1 MKSGAVIG
9 KRSSTKAPA
18 EDQSAV
24 SDFALLVA
32 HELEQPL
39 DVALKAALSLADVAL
54 ESHER
59 HQRIVAPLLR
69 NLGQLQS
76 LVDDLKALQQ
86 VDAGAIPVH
95 RELVDVAAFSK
106 EVLRDFMVQHPD
118 RPVEWMCD
126 TSMQFEI
133 DQVWFRRALH
143 EVLEHFEA
151 NASPATLI
159 LIEARRS
166 AGAITFSFH
175 NKTMAMHEADLESV
189 FRRTITP
196 EGEPSPDGWGLY
208 AARAVVRAHQGKV
221 WMESTPG
228 LGTTAYV
235 ALPGVFE
242 EEF

>member
-9 KRSSTKAPA
+9 KRSATKAPV
-18 EDQSAV
+18 DDSSAV
-24 SDFALLVA
+24 TDFALLVA

-59 HQRIVAPLLR
+59 HRRIVTPLLR
-69 NLGQLQS
+69 NLGQLQA

-95 RELVDVAAFSK
+95 RGLVDVAAFSK

-118 RPVEWMCD
+118 RPIEWMCD
-126 TSMQFEI
+126 TGMEFEI

-143 EVLEHFEA
+143 EVLEHFDE
-151 NASPATLI
+151 NSSPATLI
-159 LIEARRS
+159 LVEARRS
-166 AGAITFSFH
+166 AGAVTFSFH
-175 NKTMAMHEADLESV
+175 NKTMSVHEADVESV
-189 FRRTITP
+189 FKRTITP
-196 EGEPSPDGWGLY
+196 EGDPSPNGWGLY

-221 WMESTPG
+221 WMESMPG
-228 LGTTAYV
+228 LGSTAYV

-242 EEF
+242 EDL